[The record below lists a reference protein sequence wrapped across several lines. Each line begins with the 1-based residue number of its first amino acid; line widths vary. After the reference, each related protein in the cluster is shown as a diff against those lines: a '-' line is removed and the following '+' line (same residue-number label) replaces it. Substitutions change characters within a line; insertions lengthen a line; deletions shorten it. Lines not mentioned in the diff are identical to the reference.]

1 MKKSN
6 QPYSPPFEI
15 TPEIVDLIE
24 RIGESLGRLSLDES
38 HSPTSRLRRETR
50 IQSIQA
56 SLQIEGNTLSLEQ
69 VTAVLDGKRVLGSPR
84 EIQEVRNAFAAYE
97 QLENLAPE
105 SRKDLCLAHAILMN
119 GLLDDPGTFRR
130 DSVGIQRGADV
141 VHIAPPADRVFFLVD
156 DLLGWLADTKAHPLI
171 ASSVF
176 HYELEFIHP
185 FMDGNGRLGRLWQT
199 LILGHCNDLFY
210 MIPIESIIR
219 DRQPAYYSALR
230 QSDES
235 GNSTSFVEFLLDA
248 MLDACRQLT
257 GEVKKLLMALTTPM
271 SRKELQEHLGLKS
284 QANFRERYLQPAL
297 TAGLTEMT
305 IPDKPQSRQQQY
317 RLTRKGKLTLE
328 KLIYMK

>member
-1 MKKSN
+1 
-6 QPYSPPFEI
+6 
-15 TPEIVDLIE
+15 
-24 RIGESLGRLSLDES
+24 
-38 HSPTSRLRRETR
+38 
-50 IQSIQA
+50 
-56 SLQIEGNTLSLEQ
+56 
-69 VTAVLDGKRVLGSPR
+69 
-84 EIQEVRNAFAAYE
+84 
-97 QLENLAPE
+97 
-105 SRKDLCLAHAILMN
+105 
-119 GLLDDPGTFRR
+119 
-130 DSVGIQRGADV
+130 
-141 VHIAPPADRVFFLVD
+141 
-156 DLLGWLADTKAHPLI
+156 
-171 ASSVF
+171 
-176 HYELEFIHP
+176 
-185 FMDGNGRLGRLWQT
+185 MDGNGRLGRLWQT
-199 LILGHCNDLFY
+199 LILGHWNDLFY

-248 MLDACRQLT
+248 ILDACRQLT
-257 GEVKKLLMALTTPM
+257 GEVKKLLMTLTTPM